1 MRKRL
6 FLFSLLLV
14 LVISCRNNNT
24 NSNIEDNGIT
34 ENEMVEV
41 IPKGN
46 TLDVEI
52 QEKPSRL
59 KGYEIAK
66 TEVSSSLWKEVY
78 EWAIQ
83 KNYKFTHDDFVSS
96 ELPITNITWYDAIV
110 WCNAY
115 SEKNNLMPCYYS
127 SKNEII
133 KDATNSPLCDFVQ
146 FNIENTGYRLPKGAE
161 WEVAARGG
169 NPDSDA
175 WNFIYAGG
183 NNLNELGWYSENSD
197 GTLHALAK
205 KQPNSLGLYDM
216 TGNVWEWC
224 YDWYNPEE
232 TARVNRGGGVI
243 SGADLCKVSENGSN
257 YPHVKDSHLGFRLA
271 RSIR

>member
-14 LVISCRNNNT
+14 LAISCRNNNT
-24 NSNIEDNGIT
+24 NSNIKDNGIT

-83 KNYKFTHDDFVSS
+83 KDYKFTQG
-96 ELPITNITWYDAIV
+96 L
-110 WCNAY
+110 
-115 SEKNNLMPCYYS
+115 
-127 SKNEII
+127 
-133 KDATNSPLCDFVQ
+133 
-146 FNIENTGYRLPKGAE
+146 RL
-161 WEVAARGG
+161 RLR
-169 NPDSDA
+169 
-175 WNFIYAGG
+175 IY
-183 NNLNELGWYSENSD
+183 
-197 GTLHALAK
+197 TK
-205 KQPNSLGLYDM
+205 
-216 TGNVWEWC
+216 
-224 YDWYNPEE
+224 
-232 TARVNRGGGVI
+232 
-243 SGADLCKVSENGSN
+243 
-257 YPHVKDSHLGFRLA
+257 
-271 RSIR
+271 